1 MLKIEKSEKFY
12 VLKNENKEFIKFYED
27 KAEILNTSDSIN
39 ENEFTDLIKVSPL
52 KDLDIFCTVSEEEER
67 KIVFLNNLGFEF
79 YGVSFNPDTN
89 QTEEIYKYKY
99 KETLYIKDNELNE
112 ILKKL
117 EGGNL

>member
-12 VLKNENKEFIKFYED
+12 VLKNENKELIKFYED

-39 ENEFTDLIKVSPL
+39 ENEFTDLIKASPL
-52 KDLDIFCTVSEEEER
+52 KDLDIFCILSEEKEEER
-67 KIVFLNNLGFEF
+67 VFLNNLGFEF